1 MAPKTDKINRKLAR
15 FIDKI
20 VFLGKKNIFE
30 FKGLKLFPSE
40 IHLILI
46 MNETPTNATQMAQM
60 LDVTKGAVSQTIT
73 RLEKKGILKKEKD
86 PYLKNELTLL
96 FTPFGLEVFN
106 KYRRIN
112 LALENK
118 FKERLSRFNEEELE
132 VVDRFMDEI
141 LRFPDDI
148 KKKMHT
154 RR

>member
-1 MAPKTDKINRKLAR
+1 
-15 FIDKI
+15 
-20 VFLGKKNIFE
+20 
-30 FKGLKLFPSE
+30 
-40 IHLILI
+40 
-46 MNETPTNATQMAQM
+46 M